1 VYAVESSGRTVVMNG
16 QKPEQ
21 MESVHTTF
29 IKPMLQ
35 TLQTRVES
43 GCTSVFSVASA
54 NLPDGSEIVLR
65 FPSVSVTLHGI
76 AHLMTE
82 HLSCLRFQ

>member
-1 VYAVESSGRTVVMNG
+1 MNG